1 MPGSTIERQ
10 ANRYTAV
17 AMKNTKTIALVDDE
31 PDILKLVSLHL
42 ERESYCVKSFE
53 TVTAFFAFISKKLP
67 DLIVLDLLLPDED
80 GLDVCKQLKRSMKYS
95 SIPIIMLT
103 AKSRETDKIIG
114 LELGADDYVTKPF
127 SPRELMARVKAVLRR
142 TEKSHPSVITIGDV
156 LSIDKEQFQVIINNR
171 PVELTPVEFKILEFL
186 SMNPGKLFS
195 RGKILDYLWGN
206 EKAVQDRTVDVHIK
220 NIRQKLGD
228 ANYIIKN
235 VRGFGYKLE
244 I

>member
-80 GLDVCKQLKRSMKYS
+80 GLDVCKQLKRSMKYA

>member
-1 MPGSTIERQ
+1 VPGSTIERQ